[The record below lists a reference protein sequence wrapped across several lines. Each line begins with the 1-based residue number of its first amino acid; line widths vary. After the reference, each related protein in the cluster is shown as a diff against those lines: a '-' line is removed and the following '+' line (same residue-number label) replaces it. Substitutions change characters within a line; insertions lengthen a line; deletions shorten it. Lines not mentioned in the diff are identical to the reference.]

1 MSGVV
6 VSHPFLGEILK
17 QHSVFFGVPTYDC
30 QVSAENMASMVQASL
45 ILANGKHDSRIGVLA
60 GCAFVDR
67 ARNKLVASFLESDC
81 TDLFFVDAD
90 IGFDALAIPR
100 FMESPHEILVG
111 IPPKR
116 KPEPEFH
123 IGHATQVFRDGAF
136 ECKEAPT
143 AFMRIRRSVFEKIDA
158 AYPELKTAYK
168 EGADLK
174 ENPTPYFQCGIVD
187 GEFLGE
193 DIFFC
198 RLWSKLGGSIWI
210 DANVDFVH
218 RGSHPFKGNCLEYL
232 VSTKQVVLKENP

>member
-1 MSGVV
+1 M
-6 VSHPFLGEILK
+6 K
-17 QHSVFFGVPTYDC
+17 KHSVFFAVPAYDC
-30 QVSAENMASMVQASL
+30 MVSVEHLGSMTNAAV
-45 ILANGKHDSRIGVLA
+45 ILAAGGHESRVGTLA

-67 ARNKLVASFLESDC
+67 ARNKLVSTFLESEC

-90 IGFDALAIPR
+90 IGFDPLVIPR
-100 FMESPHEILVG
+100 FMEYPHEIVVG

-116 KPEPEFH
+116 KPEVEFH
-123 IGHATQVFRDGAF
+123 IGHATNVFKDGCF

-158 AYPELKTAYK
+158 AYPELKASYK
-168 EGADLK
+168 ADADPK
-174 ENPTPYFQCGIVD
+174 DNPTPYFQCGIVG

-198 RLWSKLGGSIWI
+198 RLWNKLGESIWI

-218 RGSHPFKGNCLEYL
+218 RGSHPFKGNCLEHL
-232 VSTKQVVLKENP
+232 VVTKQVVLKET